1 MPMWFV
7 GLNGLR
13 VLGSRVRGLIARRHL
28 DQDFELELEAHLGL
42 LTEANI
48 RRGMTSE
55 EARRAARL
63 RLGGIT
69 QLRDTH
75 RELWGLPLAETFLQD
90 LRYGLRQFRR
100 SPGLTAVITLSLAL
114 GMGANTA
121 IFSVINAVMLRML
134 PVQDPERLC

>member
-69 QLRDTH
+69 QHRQTH
-75 RELWGLPLAETFLQD
+75 RELQGLPFVETLVQD
-90 LRYGLRQFRR
+90 IRYALR
-100 SPGLTAVITLSLAL
+100 TLWRAKWVSLA
-114 GMGANTA
+114 
-121 IFSVINAVMLRML
+121 
-134 PVQDPERLC
+134 